1 MKKITI
7 GLRAFVFV
15 SLALLS
21 ANLSQGQI
29 ISTVAGTGTAGTSG
43 IGGPATAAELY
54 GPDHIITDS
63 SGNFYFSDGQNNRLC
78 KVNASGTITVIA
90 GTGVAGFSGDGGPA
104 TAAEISEPS
113 GLAFDRM
120 GNLFFGDYLNHR
132 IRKINT
138 SGTITTVAGT
148 GTSGF
153 SGDGGPAT
161 AAKLNHPYGMIFD
174 PAGNLFFADEYNH
187 CVRKISTSGVIS
199 TFAGTGGSG
208 GYSGDGG
215 AATAAG
221 MFYPNYLVFN
231 SSGDMFVMDN
241 TDHRIRKINTAGII
255 STFAGNGTA
264 GFSGDGGPC
273 TAAEINFAGGLKF
286 DVSGNLYIADASNNR
301 IRIINTSGVINTFAG
316 TGTDG
321 FGGDGGSA
329 TGSELNSPLDVT
341 FDTIG
346 NMYIADHDNNRIRK
360 IGALLNHPPSFTGEH
375 FSSISICAG
384 ASATSI
390 DAQLATSDVDTGQ
403 TETWSIAT
411 APHHG
416 SLAGLSTTAIS
427 TGAAVFPSGVSYTP
441 ASGYVGNDTFK
452 INVSDGHAS
461 DSMTMI
467 VYVNPT
473 PTPGPITGIDT
484 VCIGDTVRLS
494 DSWTGGIWS
503 SINPAIAT
511 TLDSGWVAGVS
522 GGIDSII
529 YTASNACGSV
539 SVRSGFYVKSIGE
552 CNEGVNA
559 VTVDNSR
566 TVTVFPSPN
575 NGNFTVLI
583 NSTSQQIGLVT
594 ISNITGQKVYEMP
607 LNTNNGNSIS
617 LSVPD
622 GVYFLSTTVDGST
635 FNEKIIITK

>member
-7 GLRAFVFV
+7 GLRAFVV
-15 SLALLS
+15 SMALLS
-21 ANLSQGQI
+21 TNPSFGQV
-29 ISTVAGTGTAGTSG
+29 ISTVAGTGTAGFSG
-43 IGGPATAAELY
+43 DGGQATAANFS
-54 GPDHIITDS
+54 GPNYLAADRA
-63 SGNFYFSDGQNNRLC
+63 GNFYVADALNNRLR
-78 KVNASGTITVIA
+78 KVSASGIVTTLI
-90 GTGVAGFSGDGGPA
+90 GDGSPGFSGDGGPA
-104 TAAEISEPS
+104 TAAEEYQASSLIVDTLGNIYFGDLLNNRVRKISASGIVTTLAGTGTAGYSGDGGPATNAELNEPY
-113 GLAFDRM
+113 GLALDPAGNIIFADEYNHVIRKISTSGTITTIAGNGSGGYSGDGGLATAATLFYPNGLTTDRT
-120 GNLFFGDYLNHR
+120 GNIYFTDNTNHR

-138 SGTITTVAGT
+138 SGVITTIVGNGT
-148 GTSGF
+148 EGF

-161 AAKLNHPYGMIFD
+161 DAEIEFGCGLKFD
-174 PAGNLFFADEYNH
+174 NYGNLYYADGLNN
-187 CVRKISTSGVIS
+187 RIRMISPSGIIT
-199 TFAGTGGSG
+199 TFAGS
-208 GYSGDGG
+208 
-215 AATAAG
+215 
-221 MFYPNYLVFN
+221 
-231 SSGDMFVMDN
+231 
-241 TDHRIRKINTAGII
+241 
-255 STFAGNGTA
+255 GTA
-264 GFSGDGGPC
+264 GFSGDGGPAI
-273 TAAEINFAGGLKF
+273 AADLNYPLFLEVDN
-286 DVSGNLYIADASNNR
+286 SGNFFIAD
-301 IRIINTSGVINTFAG
+301 
-316 TGTDG
+316 
-321 FGGDGGSA
+321 
-329 TGSELNSPLDVT
+329 
-341 FDTIG
+341 
-346 NMYIADHDNNRIRK
+346 MDNNRIRK
-360 IGALLNHPPSFTGEH
+360 IGAFSNHPPAFTGEL
-375 FSSISICAG
+375 FSSISVCTG

-390 DAQLATSDVDTGQ
+390 DVQLAITDVDTGQ

-416 SLAGLSTTAIS
+416 SLAGLSTSAIS

-552 CNEGVNA
+552 CNEGVSIITVHNA
-559 VTVDNSR
+559 AGVTIY
-566 TVTVFPSPN
+566 PSPN

-617 LSVPD
+617 LNVPD